1 MTERS
6 NLIDTGDLAACLE
19 SPDVR
24 IVDCRFDL
32 GDANAGRRAYEEGHI
47 RGAVFADLDVD
58 LASPIRP
65 DTGRHPLPDVDG
77 FAATLGRMG
86 IDERSDV
93 IVYDAGP
100 GALAA
105 RAWWLLRWLGHD
117 KVRLLNGGFQQW
129 LKDGNA
135 IDAGDQRATPR
146 KFSARPRSDRIITTA
161 ELADSSHS
169 IETMNLVDA
178 RDTARFKGDEEPID
192 TVAGHIPGALNVPF
206 PESLDD
212 NGLWRTPEELESLWA
227 AVLGEDRHTAWISM
241 CGSGVTACHLAISAL
256 EAGYREPRL
265 YVGSWSEWIRD
276 PTRAIGRGEGRKRGS
291 WAADMA

>member
-1 MTERS
+1 MSNSS
-6 NLIDTGDLAACLE
+6 NLINGAELAACLE
-19 SPDVR
+19 GPDVR

-32 GDANAGRRAYEEGHI
+32 ADAGAGRRAYEESHI

-58 LASPIRP
+58 LASPVRP
-65 DTGRHPLPDVDG
+65 ETGRHPLPEVNE

-86 IDERSDV
+86 IDEHSNV

-105 RAWWLLRWLGHD
+105 RAWWLLRWMGHD
-117 KVRLLNGGFQQW
+117 KVRLLNGGFSQW
-129 LKDGNA
+129 LLDGHP
-135 IDAGDQRATPR
+135 IEAGEQHATLR
-146 KFSARPRSDRIITTA
+146 KFSARPRRDMIVTTA
-161 ELADSSHS
+161 ELADNSQS
-169 IETMNLVDA
+169 IAAMNLIDA
-178 RDTARFKGDEEPID
+178 RDAARFMGDEEPID
-192 TVAGHIPGALNVPF
+192 TVAGHIPGSINVPF

-212 NGLWRTPEELESLWA
+212 AGLWRAPEELESLWA
-227 AVLGEDRHTAWISM
+227 DVFGEDRETAWIAM

-276 PTRAIGRGEGRKRGS
+276 PARAIGRGEGRRRGS
-291 WAADMA
+291 RAADLA